1 MLNHYNLAQFSFHF
15 SVHWLTQSLLT
26 PNTVYL
32 GLKYRCWQMSSGLAK
47 TKNWTYVLTAAMMS
61 WWMLHV
67 SKLVV
72 INKSSPYKQ
81 SSYSTQW
88 QLQLPNFHE
97 IHQISWCLCNQNMSI
112 DFHVLAKYIDKL
124 LFTLKYKE
132 NKYTQCESNL
142 QYIAWS
148 FMLNMQAPKNNTYFS
163 ENSAIQKNI
172 AVLSTTSYNCA

>member
-1 MLNHYNLAQFSFHF
+1 
-15 SVHWLTQSLLT
+15 
-26 PNTVYL
+26 
-32 GLKYRCWQMSSGLAK
+32 
-47 TKNWTYVLTAAMMS
+47 
-61 WWMLHV
+61 
-67 SKLVV
+67 
-72 INKSSPYKQ
+72 
-81 SSYSTQW
+81 
-88 QLQLPNFHE
+88 
-97 IHQISWCLCNQNMSI
+97 MSI

>member
-1 MLNHYNLAQFSFHF
+1 MLNHYNLEQFSFHF

-132 NKYTQCESNL
+132 SKTNIHSVKVTCSIMLDLSCSTCRL
-142 QYIAWS
+142 QRITLI
-148 FMLNMQAPKNNTYFS
+148 FQK
-163 ENSAIQKNI
+163 IQQYKRT
-172 AVLSTTSYNCA
+172 LQF